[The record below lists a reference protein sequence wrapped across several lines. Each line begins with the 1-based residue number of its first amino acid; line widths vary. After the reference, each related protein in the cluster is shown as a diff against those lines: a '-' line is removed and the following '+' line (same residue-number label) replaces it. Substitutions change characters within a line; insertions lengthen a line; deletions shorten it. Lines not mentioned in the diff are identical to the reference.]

1 MTESLQRA
9 FDAASQLPEIEQDA
23 IATWL
28 LTEMKS
34 DTKWS
39 ELFGKSQG
47 LLSKMASDA
56 LDDHRRG
63 ETRDVDMN

>member
-9 FDAASQLPEIEQDA
+9 FDAASQLPETEQDA

-39 ELFGKSQG
+39 ELFGNSQD